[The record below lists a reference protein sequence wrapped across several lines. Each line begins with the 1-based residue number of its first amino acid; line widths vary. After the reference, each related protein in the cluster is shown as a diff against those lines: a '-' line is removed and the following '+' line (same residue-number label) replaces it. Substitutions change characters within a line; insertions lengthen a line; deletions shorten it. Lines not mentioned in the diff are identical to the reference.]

1 MVYKVNDEFLDK
13 VDSLLDSIAD
23 MCQSTDTLDNAGVA
37 IINIQ
42 KWAAMRDKA
51 AKVLDS
57 MNDGFDAAEGEE
69 EDEEKTEECTDPG
82 DDDLAAVFDNP
93 DGFGCDPD
101 AD

>member
-1 MVYKVNDEFLDK
+1 MEYKVDDEFLDK
-13 VDSLLDSIAD
+13 VDALLDSISD

-69 EDEEKTEECTDPG
+69 EDEEKNEECTDPG
-82 DDDLAAVFDNP
+82 DDDLAAIYTDP
-93 DGFGCDPD
+93 DGDGSGYV
-101 AD
+101 AY